1 MEKLDYWSLVNFLL
15 LKQNTLTYSCSTDT
29 KLHVHVVNFKLPSAS
44 YSQKSF
50 TILVQDVEKANA
62 QLTGESQLLVTQVT
76 ALENNFGELR
86 TKFEAEKSD
95 LETQISV
102 AEAGLEK
109 MKAEMEVI
117 LREKSGLESN
127 LLEVVINYSLK
138 ITLNC

>member
-138 ITLNC
+138 ITLYC

>member
-15 LKQNTLTYSCSTDT
+15 LKQNTLTYSCLTDT

>member
-1 MEKLDYWSLVNFLL
+1 M
-15 LKQNTLTYSCSTDT
+15 
-29 KLHVHVVNFKLPSAS
+29 HVVNFKLPSAS